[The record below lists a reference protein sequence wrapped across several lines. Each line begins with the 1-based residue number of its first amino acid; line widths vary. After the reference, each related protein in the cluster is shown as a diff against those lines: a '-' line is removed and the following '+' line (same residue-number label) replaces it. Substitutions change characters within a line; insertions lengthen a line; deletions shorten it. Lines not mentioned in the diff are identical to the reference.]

1 MRAGV
6 LLLLA
11 AAMLAQQPPASPNL
25 RIHAE
30 LTSVVTTASA
40 KPNDEVRL
48 QVLEDVKGPDKKVL
62 IPRDAKLT
70 GHVSFVQKRGG
81 QATQAALAILIDKAE
96 WKEQSLPL
104 EARVVTL
111 ESIGVDLMG
120 QRVANPDAPTDKPG
134 LEQPAWITAG
144 RAGNTVNRGA
154 LPVPKDCGLENHPE
168 LGSVIFCDQQQVQLG
183 NGARMVLRHGK

>member
-1 MRAGV
+1 MRVFV
-6 LLLLA
+6 LILLTSA
-11 AAMLAQQPPASPNL
+11 TLAQQPPAAPNL

-30 LTSVVTTASA
+30 LTSIVTTASA

-48 QVLEDVKGPDKKVL
+48 QVIEDVKGPDKKVL

-70 GHVSFVQKRGG
+70 GHVTFVQKRGG
-81 QATQAALAILIDKAE
+81 QTEQAALVIVVDKAE

-111 ESIGVDLMG
+111 ESMGVDLMG
-120 QRVANPDAPTDKPG
+120 QRVTNPDAVTDKPG

-144 RAGNTVNRGA
+144 RAGNTVTRGS

-168 LGSVIFCDQQQVQLG
+168 LGSVIFCDRQQ
-183 NGARMVLRHGK
+183 

>member
-1 MRAGV
+1 MRVCV
-6 LLLLA
+6 LILLTSA
-11 AAMLAQQPPASPNL
+11 TLAQQPPAAPNL

-30 LTSVVTTASA
+30 LTSIVTTASA

-48 QVLEDVKGPDKKVL
+48 QVIEDVKGPDKKVL

-70 GHVSFVQKRGG
+70 GHVTFVQKRGG
-81 QATQAALAILIDKAE
+81 QTEQAALVIVVDKAE

-111 ESIGVDLMG
+111 ESMGVDLMG
-120 QRVANPDAPTDKPG
+120 QRVTNPDAVTDKPG

-144 RAGNTVNRGA
+144 RAGNTVTRGA

-168 LGSVIFCDQQQVQLG
+168 LGSVIFCDRQQVQLG
-183 NGARMVLRHGK
+183 NGARMMLRQGK